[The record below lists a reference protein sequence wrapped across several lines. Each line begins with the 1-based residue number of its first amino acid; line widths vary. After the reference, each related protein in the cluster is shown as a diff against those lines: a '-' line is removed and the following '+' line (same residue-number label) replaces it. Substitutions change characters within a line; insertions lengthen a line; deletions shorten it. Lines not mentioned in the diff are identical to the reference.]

1 MSTEKCKGGWLR
13 HTKQASSANVRIED
27 WIVIGCVECTVYTN
41 RSMPAKYG
49 GAGAVGSGRSP
60 STNGDP
66 VPAASL
72 LLCTMSIC
80 CAMTTEVMYPDIDW
94 TIDRHRIDRG

>member
-1 MSTEKCKGGWLR
+1 
-13 HTKQASSANVRIED
+13 
-27 WIVIGCVECTVYTN
+27 VIGCVECTVYTN

-60 STNGDP
+60 STNGGP
-66 VPAASL
+66 VSAASL

-80 CAMTTEVMYPDIDW
+80 CAMTIEVMYPDIDW
-94 TIDRHRIDRG
+94 MIDRHRIDRG